1 MPDFNNLPDFDSL
14 PPVAGMPSGAN
25 SANRNDS
32 DKDGKKDIYGCLNLL
47 TPETVREAYKE
58 AKDGVSFSLNYPM
71 DLLKMH
77 SPRQPMEHKVLSW
90 RDDIKMGDALCL
102 DDTVSFNTQAS
113 TQWDS
118 LLHYAHQDSQC
129 FYHGTQA
136 TKEQLTQETRAYDRE
151 KALPTLD
158 HWHDRGGL
166 VARGVLLDYRAYARA
181 KGIEY
186 TPFSRHAITVADL
199 EAIAAH
205 QGTEIRRGDVLF
217 VRSGFSEDLA
227 PLDGD
232 QQNEKMT
239 QGGWGAIG
247 VEGTRETA
255 RWFWN
260 KHLAAVAG
268 DMLGFEVFPA
278 VNEEG
283 QPSMTAPLGK

>member
-1 MPDFNNLPDFDSL
+1 
-14 PPVAGMPSGAN
+14 
-25 SANRNDS
+25 
-32 DKDGKKDIYGCLNLL
+32 
-47 TPETVREAYKE
+47 
-58 AKDGVSFSLNYPM
+58 
-71 DLLKMH
+71 MH
-77 SPRQPMEHKVLSW
+77 SPRQPLEHKVLSW

-102 DDTVSFNTQAS
+102 DDAVSFNTQAS

-118 LLHYAHQDSQC
+118 LLHFAHQDSQC
-129 FYHGTQA
+129 FYHGTRV
-136 TKEQLTQETRAYDRE
+136 TKDQLMQETRAYDPE

-166 VARGVLLDYRAYARA
+166 VARGVLLDYRAYAQA

-186 TPFSRHAITVADL
+186 TPFSRHVITVADL

-205 QGTEIRRGDVLF
+205 QGTEIRQGDVLF

-239 QGGWGAIG
+239 RGGWGAIG
-247 VEGTRETA
+247 VEGSKETA

-268 DMLGFEVFPA
+268 DMLGFEVYPP
-278 VNEEG
+278 VNEDG